1 MKNTI
6 GIIMVALGCLC
17 GIGFVGGF
25 PRALSHIGSIT
36 AEEGWTTYVYGY
48 IGGQIFVLVAAY
60 LLITFGLRLRK
71 KELSKDS

>member
-1 MKNTI
+1 MKKTI

-17 GIGFVGGF
+17 AIGFVGGF

-48 IGGQIFVLVAAY
+48 IGGQILF
-60 LLITFGLRLRK
+60 
-71 KELSKDS
+71 